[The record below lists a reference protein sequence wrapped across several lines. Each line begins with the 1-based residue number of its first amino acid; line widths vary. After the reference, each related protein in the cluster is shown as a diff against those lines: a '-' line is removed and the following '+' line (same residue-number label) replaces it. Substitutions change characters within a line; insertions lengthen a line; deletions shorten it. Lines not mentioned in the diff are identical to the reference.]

1 MKRVFRTGRYANVTA
16 TLALVVALGGTS
28 YAAGTLAKNSIGSS
42 QLKRGA
48 VANSD
53 LRANAVTSGKV
64 KNGALLLKDFKTG
77 QIPAGARGAT
87 GPTGATGATGQA
99 GPFVD
104 TLPSGK
110 SLKGSYMMRGT
121 AAAASAR
128 GGADISFGIP
138 LAAAPT
144 GHFLASGAAATPEC
158 PGSAAAPT
166 AAAGHLCIY
175 EGFNDNMTVVSF
187 QDPVTTAT
195 GSTTRPYG
203 VGVVG
208 LSIASGSFISSGAW
222 AVTAP

>member
-1 MKRVFRTGRYANVTA
+1 M
-16 TLALVVALGGTS
+16 ALVVALGGTS
-28 YAAGTLAKNSIGSS
+28 YAAVALPKNSVGSR
-42 QLKRGA
+42 QIKKGG

-64 KNGALLLKDFKTG
+64 KNSSLLAKDFKSG
-77 QIPAGARGAT
+77 QLPSGAKGAK
-87 GPTGATGATGQA
+87 GAKGATGAAGAAGPVGPQGPP

-121 AAAASAR
+121 AAAASSRA
-128 GGADISFGIP
+128 GADISFGTP

-144 GHFLASGAAATPEC
+144 AHFLGAGAAATADC
-158 PGSAAAPT
+158 PGTPAAPT
-166 AAAGHLCIY
+166 AAPGHLCIY
-175 EGFNDNMTVVSF
+175 EGFTNNMDLQSF
-187 QDPVTTAT
+187 QDPVTAAT

-203 VGVVG
+203 VGIVG
-208 LSIASGSFISSGAW
+208 VAVAAGNFISSGAW